1 MENRDKRGNL
11 LAFASNF
18 QEGMQLRDYFAAK
31 AMQGMNA
38 NTNDDHDIEV
48 ETYDEYCAEISRC
61 AYKMADVMIAA
72 RGNK

>member
-11 LAFASNF
+11 LAFANEY

-31 AMQGMNA
+31 AMQEHINNPLNTA
-38 NTNDDHDIEV
+38 NNETHRVIAERAYRIADAMIE
-48 ETYDEYCAEISRC
+48 
-61 AYKMADVMIAA
+61 A